1 MKTPEK
7 TPNVM
12 EALDAGLA
20 AAGTDTPSPEA
31 PPADEAMPAGHEQ
44 LDSSDGL
51 NTAAHWRFRGV
62 AYSMTLLGL
71 LLLPVMLLIRTGR
84 WSMRN
89 LVAHDR
95 GWEFG
100 PW

>member
-1 MKTPEK
+1 
-7 TPNVM
+7 
-12 EALDAGLA
+12 
-20 AAGTDTPSPEA
+20 
-31 PPADEAMPAGHEQ
+31 
-44 LDSSDGL
+44 
-51 NTAAHWRFRGV
+51 
-62 AYSMTLLGL
+62 MTLLGL

-89 LVAHDR
+89 LTAHDR